1 MKKIIMLAA
10 IGMISTNAMAGPMY
24 DSKSMTCSSIHERI
38 AREGS
43 IVLKFASHQPGSLM
57 YNRYVSNSMSCL
69 GQGSMTS
76 ASVPTSDDP
85 SCKVK
90 TCSFATGKGPNKN
103 H

>member
-10 IGMISTNAMAGPMY
+10 IAMMSTNAMAGPMY
-24 DSKSMTCSSIHERI
+24 DSKSLTCSSIHEKI
-38 AREGS
+38 ASEGS
-43 IVLKFASHQPGSLM
+43 IVLKYPSSNPAALT

-69 GQGSMTS
+69 GQGAITS
-76 ASVPTSDDP
+76 SSVPTSDNQ

-90 TCSFATGKGPNKN
+90 TCSFVTGKGPNKN